1 MSEKAQRAGI
11 LLITII
17 FIVFI
22 VGVTVYSFIDNKKTQ
37 NKINANTTANQEG
50 KLKGTQ
56 LQNFEPIAKVDE
68 LKTITIQPGQGDAVV
83 KDSDTVTVHYTGA
96 LANSGKIFE
105 SSLDS
110 GQPATFPLSGVI
122 AGWTKGIP
130 GMKVGET
137 RRLIIPSSLAYG
149 ASGAGSDIGPNADL
163 VFDVTLVKIN

>member
-37 NKINANTTANQEG
+37 DQINATNTTTEEG

-56 LQNFEPIAKVDE
+56 LQNFEPIADVSE
-68 LKTITIQPGQGDAVV
+68 LKTITIQPGEGEATV
-83 KDSDTVTVHYTGA
+83 KESDSVTVHYTGA
-96 LANSGKIFE
+96 VASSGKIFE

-122 AGWTKGIP
+122 AGWTQGIP

-149 ASGAGSDIGPNADL
+149 EAGAGTDIGPNSDL
-163 VFDVTLVKIN
+163 VFDVTLLKIN

>member
-11 LLITII
+11 LLITFI

-22 VGVTVYSFIDNKKTQ
+22 LGVTVYSFIDNKRTQ
-37 NKINANTTANQEG
+37 DQINASSTATQEG

-56 LQNFEPIAKVDE
+56 LQNFEPIANVDE
-68 LKTITIQPGQGDAVV
+68 LKTITIQPGEGDAVV
-83 KDSDTVTVHYTGA
+83 KESDTVTVHYTGA
-96 LANSGKIFE
+96 LASSGKVFE

-122 AGWTKGIP
+122 AGWTQGIP

-149 ASGAGSDIGPNADL
+149 EAGSGSEISPNADL
-163 VFDVTLVKIN
+163 VFDVTLLKIN